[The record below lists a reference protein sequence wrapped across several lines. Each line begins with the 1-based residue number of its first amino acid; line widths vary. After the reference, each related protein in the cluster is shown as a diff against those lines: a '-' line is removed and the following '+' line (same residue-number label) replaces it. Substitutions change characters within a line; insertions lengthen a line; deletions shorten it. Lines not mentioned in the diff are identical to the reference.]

1 MELYLLLSIVLSTIS
16 LYIIYF
22 LGQGEGPIIITGIVI
37 GIIIRILF
45 VLNSINKKLKNSIPT
60 VIEKKKKKK
69 INIGLKSIVKRNSVR
84 SKLCL

>member
-1 MELYLLLSIVLSTIS
+1 MYLLLSIVISTIS

-22 LGQGEGPIIITGIVI
+22 LGQGEGPTIITGIVI

-60 VIEKKKKKK
+60 VIEKKEEKED
-69 INIGLKSIVKRNSVR
+69 SYWS
-84 SKLCL
+84 

>member
-1 MELYLLLSIVLSTIS
+1 LYLLLSIVLSTIS

>member
-1 MELYLLLSIVLSTIS
+1 MYLLLSIVLSTIS